1 MRRAQQPSARL
12 LRTASDQ
19 AGVLTRQQVQGD
31 GITRHALARLSKG
44 WTRVADGIYLTGEA
58 SWEAAAW
65 AGLLRGGEG
74 AVLSGAA
81 SAYLHGILRDAPSE
95 LEVWVPAQRDD
106 IVVDQY
112 HVRFRRGAR
121 SARGQLRRSSVEEA
135 VLDLANR
142 SDEDST
148 VAALTAALAGGKSVP
163 SKMVAGLDA
172 RVRTRHAALIRDLCD
187 SASDGIESA
196 LEWRFHHRVL
206 VPHGLPIP
214 ERQVKKAAGRADT
227 LYADELLIVE
237 LDGMR
242 DHRDWSKDMM
252 RDNEHAITEGLLT
265 LRYGW
270 GAVLDSACAVA
281 RQVGAALAARGWA
294 GVVGACAR
302 CRKAGSSEGSSRD

>member
-12 LRTASDQ
+12 LRTAADQ
-19 AGVLTRQQVQGD
+19 AGVVTTQQVRGD
-31 GITRHALARLSKG
+31 GISRHALARLGRNWS
-44 WTRVADGIYLTGEA
+44 RVADGIYLTKGA

-65 AGLLRGGEG
+65 AGLLRGGDG

-95 LEVWVPAQRDD
+95 LEVWAPAQRDD
-106 IVVDQY
+106 IVVGTY
-112 HVRFRRGAR
+112 RVRFRRGAR
-121 SARGQLRRSSVEEA
+121 SARGHLRRSSAEEA

-163 SKMVAGLDA
+163 SKMLAELDD
-172 RVRTRHAALIRDLCD
+172 RVRTRHAALIRELCGM
-187 SASDGIESA
+187 ASDGIESA
-196 LEWRFHHRVL
+196 LEWRFQHRVL

-214 ERQVKKAAGRADT
+214 ERQVKRAAGRADT
-227 LYADELLIVE
+227 LFRDELLIVE
-237 LDGMR
+237 LDGIR

-252 RDNEHAITEGLLT
+252 RDNEHAIREGLLT

-270 GAVLDSACAVA
+270 GAVLGSACAVA
-281 RQVGAALAARGWA
+281 RQVGAALTARGWT
-294 GVVGACAR
+294 GRVGECGR
-302 CRKAGSSEGSSRD
+302 FRSQ